1 MAKRRG
7 FTLAETLVALM
18 VFSMALSL
26 LGVAATNLKQHYQS
40 NRNQQRE
47 AQVARS
53 IMSLEAPE
61 TGLTLKTCF
70 KRQLILYSKITDKKY
85 YLDVRHKAFGLY
97 TRQGGNMRYLNQ
109 VSQVTYEQLSKQR
122 VQATIQFEEGVK
134 VTQEITFYEKSAG

>member
-1 MAKRRG
+1 
-7 FTLAETLVALM
+7 
-18 VFSMALSL
+18 
-26 LGVAATNLKQHYQS
+26 
-40 NRNQQRE
+40 
-47 AQVARS
+47 
-53 IMSLEAPE
+53 MSLEAPE

-70 KRQLILYSKITDKKY
+70 KRQLILYSRITDKKY

-109 VSQVTYEQLSKQR
+109 VSQVTYVQLSKQR